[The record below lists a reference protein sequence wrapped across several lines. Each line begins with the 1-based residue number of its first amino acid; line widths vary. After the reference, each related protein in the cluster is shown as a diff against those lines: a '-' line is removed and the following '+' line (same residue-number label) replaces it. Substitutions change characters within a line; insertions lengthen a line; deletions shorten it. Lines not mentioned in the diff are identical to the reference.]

1 MEYNIKEILN
11 MTDME
16 YDIFTRNA
24 DYSRNEDDWKTI
36 VDFWEE
42 YIRDMENYRPIIL
55 NLHDKRGA

>member
-1 MEYNIKEILN
+1 MRYTTNQLSN

-42 YIRDMENYRPIIL
+42 YIHDMENY
-55 NLHDKRGA
+55 

>member
-1 MEYNIKEILN
+1 MRYTSNQLSN

-24 DYSRNEDDWKTI
+24 DYSQNEDDWKTI

-42 YIRDMENYRPIIL
+42 YIRDME
-55 NLHDKRGA
+55 DS

>member
-24 DYSRNEDDWKTI
+24 DYSQNEDDWKTI
-36 VDFWEE
+36 VVGMKT
-42 YIRDMENYRPIIL
+42 IGKQL
-55 NLHDKRGA
+55 